1 MATTLELENPED
13 LRIVIQRGSDLNLV
27 MKFAAPLT
35 GSTLKFTIRSLATNN
50 YPVLITRDITVFTTD
65 DLTDDTAAVVIN
77 ATDMSALESGEYAYS
92 LQEQRS
98 TALIATRLK
107 GIFAVEDH
115 AGVNI

>member
-13 LRIVIQRGSDLNLV
+13 LRIVVQRGSDLNLV

-50 YPVLITRDITVFTTD
+50 YPILLEHEVTSFTTD
-65 DLTDDTAAVVIN
+65 DQTDDTAAVIMT
-77 ATDMSALESGEYAYS
+77 APTMSALESGEYAYS

-98 TALIATRLK
+98 TNLIATRLK
-107 GIFAVEDH
+107 GIFEVQDH